1 MGGPLVNISGG
12 GMDPAEKVSEEDQED
27 IADSLAGNGEGY
39 ARLVR
44 RYQDRVAA
52 QMWRF
57 TRDAVVL
64 DQLVQDVFVEAYLS
78 LKGFRGRAPFL
89 HWLRRVATR
98 VGFRYWKSRARMEE
112 REETLK
118 EANLNLPAASEE
130 LTPSEAADTL
140 YRLLGK
146 LPPADRLVLTLF
158 YFEDCDVREIAARSG
173 WNRALVK
180 VRLHRARKK
189 LKSLLEE
196 AGMGR
201 EQDG

>member
-1 MGGPLVNISGG
+1 
-12 GMDPAEKVSEEDQED
+12 MDPAETGSEEDRQD

-44 RYQDRVAA
+44 RYQNKVAA

-78 LKGFRGRAPFL
+78 LKGFKGQAPFL

-98 VGFRYWKSRARMEE
+98 VGFRYWKSRARKEG
-112 REETLK
+112 REEALK
-118 EANLNLPAASEE
+118 ETNLNLTAAPET
-130 LTPSEAADTL
+130 LTPVEAADTL

-158 YFEDCDVREIAARSG
+158 YFEQCDVKEISARSG
-173 WNRALVK
+173 WNRPLVK

-196 AGMGR
+196 AGIGR
-201 EQDG
+201 E

>member
-201 EQDG
+201 E

>member
-1 MGGPLVNISGG
+1 MNISGG
-12 GMDPAEKVSEEDQED
+12 GMDPAETVSEEDQQD
-27 IADSLAGNGEGY
+27 IADSLAGKGEGY

-44 RYQDRVAA
+44 RYQAKVAA

-57 TRDAVVL
+57 TRDTVIL

-98 VGFRYWKSRARMEE
+98 VGFRYWKSRARKEE
-112 REETLK
+112 REEALK
-118 EANLNLPAASEE
+118 ETNLNLMAEPET
-130 LTPSEAADTL
+130 LTPVEAADTL
-140 YRLLGK
+140 YRLLGE

-158 YFEDCDVREIAARSG
+158 YFEQCDIKEISARSG
-173 WNRALVK
+173 WNRAVVK

-201 EQDG
+201 EQND

>member
-1 MGGPLVNISGG
+1 
-12 GMDPAEKVSEEDQED
+12 MDPAESISEEDGQD

-44 RYQDRVAA
+44 RYQGKVAA

-78 LKGFRGRAPFL
+78 LQGFRGRAPFL

-98 VGFRYWKSRARMEE
+98 VGYRYWKSRARKEE
-112 REETLK
+112 REEPLK
-118 EANLNLPAASEE
+118 ETDLNLASAPET
-130 LTPSEAADTL
+130 LAPVEAADTL
-140 YRLLGK
+140 YHLLGK
-146 LPPADRLVLTLF
+146 LPPVDRLVLTLF
-158 YFEDCDVREIAARSG
+158 YFEECDVKEISARSG
-173 WNRALVK
+173 WNRPLVK

-189 LKSLLEE
+189 LKSLLAE

-201 EQDG
+201 E

>member
-1 MGGPLVNISGG
+1 
-12 GMDPAEKVSEEDQED
+12 MDSAETVSEEDQQD
-27 IADSLAGNGEGY
+27 IDDSLAGNGEGY

-44 RYQDRVAA
+44 RYQGKVTA

-112 REETLK
+112 GEEILK
-118 EANLNLPAASEE
+118 ETNLNLSSAPET
-130 LTPSEAADTL
+130 LTPVEAADTL

-158 YFEDCDVREIAARSG
+158 YFEQCDVKEISARSG
-173 WNRALVK
+173 WNRSLVK

-189 LKSLLEE
+189 LKPLLEE

-201 EQDG
+201 K

>member
-1 MGGPLVNISGG
+1 
-12 GMDPAEKVSEEDQED
+12 MDPTETGCEEDRQD
-27 IADSLAGNGEGY
+27 IAESLAGNGESF

-44 RYQDRVAA
+44 RYQGRVAA

-57 TRDAVVL
+57 TRDAAVL

-89 HWLRRVATR
+89 HWLRRIATR
-98 VGFRYWKSRARMEE
+98 VGFRYWKSRARIAE
-112 REETLK
+112 REEVLE
-118 EANLNLPAASEE
+118 EAHLNLAAPEK
-130 LTPSEAADTL
+130 LAPSEAADTL
-140 YRLLGK
+140 HRLFGK

-158 YFEDCDVREIAARSG
+158 YFEECDAKEISARSG
-173 WNRALVK
+173 WNRALVN

-196 AGMGR
+196 VGFGR
-201 EQDG
+201 QYHD

>member
-1 MGGPLVNISGG
+1 M
-12 GMDPAEKVSEEDQED
+12 VSEEDQQD

-39 ARLVR
+39 SRLVR
-44 RYQDRVAA
+44 RYQDKVAA

-57 TRDAVVL
+57 TRDMVVL

-98 VGFRYWKSRARMEE
+98 VGFRYWKSRARIEE
-112 REETLK
+112 REVTLK
-118 EANLNLPAASEE
+118 ETNLNLTAAPET
-130 LTPSEAADTL
+130 LTPSEAAYML
-140 YRLLGK
+140 YQLLGK
-146 LPPADRLVLTLF
+146 LSPADRLVLTLF
-158 YFEDCDVREIAARSG
+158 YFEDCDVKEIAARSG
-173 WNRALVK
+173 WNGGLVK

-201 EQDG
+201 E

>member
-1 MGGPLVNISGG
+1 
-12 GMDPAEKVSEEDQED
+12 MDPAETVFEEDRQD

-44 RYQDRVAA
+44 RYQNKVAA

-78 LKGFRGRAPFL
+78 LKGFKGQAPFL

-98 VGFRYWKSRARMEE
+98 VGFRYWKSRARKEG
-112 REETLK
+112 REEALK
-118 EANLNLPAASEE
+118 ETNLNLTAAPET
-130 LTPSEAADTL
+130 LTPVEAADTL

-146 LPPADRLVLTLF
+146 LSPADRLVLTLF
-158 YFEDCDVREIAARSG
+158 YFEQCDVKEISD
-173 WNRALVK
+173 RANWSRPLVK

>member
-1 MGGPLVNISGG
+1 MNISGG
-12 GMDPAEKVSEEDQED
+12 GMDPAEMVCDEDRKD
-27 IADSLAGNGEGY
+27 IAESLAGNGEGF

-57 TRDAVVL
+57 TRDAGVL

-89 HWLRRVATR
+89 HWLRRIATR
-98 VGFRYWKSRARMEE
+98 VGFHYWKAQARTYE
-112 REETLK
+112 REEALK
-118 EANLNLPAASEE
+118 ETDLNLPAGPGT
-130 LTPSEAADTL
+130 LTPSEAADAL

-158 YFEDCDVREIAARSG
+158 YFEECDVKEISTRSG

-201 EQDG
+201 EVG

>member
-1 MGGPLVNISGG
+1 
-12 GMDPAEKVSEEDQED
+12 MDPAEMVSEEDQKD

-44 RYQDRVAA
+44 RYQDKVAA

-57 TRDAVVL
+57 TRDGVVL

-89 HWLRRVATR
+89 HWLRKVATR
-98 VGFRYWKSRARMEE
+98 VGYRYWKSRARKEE
-112 REETLK
+112 REEALQETT
-118 EANLNLPAASEE
+118 LNLAADPGS
-130 LTPSEAADTL
+130 LTPVEAADML
-140 YRLLGK
+140 HRLLGK
-146 LPPADRLVLTLF
+146 LPPPDRLVLTLF
-158 YFEDCDVREIAARSG
+158 YFEQCDLNEISARSG
-173 WNRALVK
+173 WNRPLVK

-196 AGMGR
+196 AGIGR
-201 EQDG
+201 E

>member
-1 MGGPLVNISGG
+1 
-12 GMDPAEKVSEEDQED
+12 MDPAETVSEEDQQD
-27 IADSLAGNGEGY
+27 ITDSLSGNGEGY

-44 RYQDRVAA
+44 RYQDKVAA

-57 TRDAVVL
+57 TRDAVIL
-64 DQLVQDVFVEAYLS
+64 DQLVQDVFVEAYMS
-78 LKGFRGRAPFL
+78 LKGFQGRAPFL

-98 VGFRYWKSRARMEE
+98 VGFRYWKSRARKEE
-112 REETLK
+112 REEALRET
-118 EANLNLPAASEE
+118 NLNLTAAPET
-130 LTPSEAADTL
+130 LTPVEAADTL

-158 YFEDCDVREIAARSG
+158 YFEQCDLKEISARAG
-173 WNRALVK
+173 WNRTIVK

-189 LKSLLEE
+189 LKSLFEE

-201 EQDG
+201 GNRLAV

>member
-1 MGGPLVNISGG
+1 
-12 GMDPAEKVSEEDQED
+12 MDPAETVCEEDRED
-27 IADSLAGNGEGY
+27 IAESLAGNGEGF

-44 RYQDRVAA
+44 RYQDKVAA

-89 HWLRRVATR
+89 HWLRRIATR
-98 VGFRYWKSRARMEE
+98 VGFHYWKSRARMEE

-118 EANLNLPAASEE
+118 ETNLNLTAAPETV
-130 LTPSEAADTL
+130 TPSEAANML
-140 YRLLGK
+140 YQLFGK
-146 LPPADRLVLTLF
+146 LHPADRLVLTLF
-158 YFEDCDVREIAARSG
+158 YFEGCDVKEIAARSG
-173 WNRALVK
+173 WNRALAK

-201 EQDG
+201 G

>member
-1 MGGPLVNISGG
+1 
-12 GMDPAEKVSEEDQED
+12 MDPAETVGEEDRKD
-27 IADSLAGNGEGY
+27 IAESLAGNGEGF

-89 HWLRRVATR
+89 HWLRRIATR
-98 VGFRYWKSRARMEE
+98 VGFRYWKSRARTEE
-112 REETLK
+112 REEALK
-118 EANLNLPAASEE
+118 ETSLNLTAAPETQ
-130 LTPSEAADTL
+130 TPSEAADML
-140 YRLLGK
+140 YRLFGK

-158 YFEDCDVREIAARSG
+158 YYEECDVKEISTRSG

-201 EQDG
+201 E

>member
-1 MGGPLVNISGG
+1 MATGGPLVNMSGD
-12 GMDPAEKVSEEDQED
+12 GMDPAETVCEEDRKD
-27 IADSLAGNGEGY
+27 IAESLAGNGEGF

-89 HWLRRVATR
+89 HWLRRIATR
-98 VGFRYWKSRARMEE
+98 VGFRYWKSKARIEE
-112 REETLK
+112 RQQNLEET
-118 EANLNLPAASEE
+118 NLNLAAAPET
-130 LTPSEAADTL
+130 LAPGQAAEML
-140 YRLLGK
+140 HHLFGK
-146 LPPADRLVLTLF
+146 RPPADRLVLTLF
-158 YFEDCDVREIAARSG
+158 YFEECDLREISARSG

-201 EQDG
+201 E

>member
-1 MGGPLVNISGG
+1 
-12 GMDPAEKVSEEDQED
+12 MDPAETVCEEDRQD
-27 IADSLAGNGEGY
+27 IAESLAGNGEGF

-44 RYQDRVAA
+44 RYQDRVAG

-57 TRDAVVL
+57 TRDKVVL
-64 DQLVQDVFVEAYLS
+64 EQLVQDVFVEAYLS
-78 LKGFRGRAPFL
+78 LRGFRGRAPFL
-89 HWLRRVATR
+89 HWLRRIATR
-98 VGFRYWKSRARMEE
+98 VGFRYWRSRARTED
-112 REETLK
+112 REESLK
-118 EANLNLPAASEE
+118 ETNLNLAAASEK
-130 LTPSEAADTL
+130 LAPSEAADTL

-158 YFEDCDVREIAARSG
+158 YFEDCDVKEISTRSG

>member
-1 MGGPLVNISGG
+1 MVC
-12 GMDPAEKVSEEDQED
+12 DEDRKD
-27 IADSLAGNGEGY
+27 IAESLAGNGEGF

-44 RYQDRVAA
+44 RYQDRVAV

-78 LKGFRGRAPFL
+78 LKGFRSQAPFL
-89 HWLRRVATR
+89 HWLRRIATR
-98 VGFRYWKSRARMEE
+98 VGFRYWKSQARIEE
-112 REETLK
+112 REGALK
-118 EANLNLPAASEE
+118 ETQMSLTAAPEA
-130 LTPSEAADTL
+130 LTPGEAADML
-140 YRLLGK
+140 YQLFRR
-146 LPPADRLVLTLF
+146 LPPADRLVLNLF
-158 YFEDCDVREIAARSG
+158 YFEECDVKQIADRSG

-201 EQDG
+201 E

>member
-158 YFEDCDVREIAARSG
+158 YFEDCDVKEIAARSG

-201 EQDG
+201 E

>member
-1 MGGPLVNISGG
+1 
-12 GMDPAEKVSEEDQED
+12 MDPAETACEEDLQD

-44 RYQDRVAA
+44 RYQDKIAA

-78 LKGFRGRAPFL
+78 LRGFRGQAPFL

-98 VGFRYWKSRARMEE
+98 VGYRYWKSRARTEK
-112 REETLK
+112 REEALK
-118 EANLNLPAASEE
+118 ENNVNLSAAPEM
-130 LTPSEAADTL
+130 LTPIEAADTL
-140 YRLLGK
+140 YRMLGK

-158 YFEDCDVREIAARSG
+158 YFEDCDVQEISARSG
-173 WNRALVK
+173 WNHARVK

-189 LKSLLEE
+189 LKSFLEE
-196 AGMGR
+196 AGMGS
-201 EQDG
+201 E

>member
-1 MGGPLVNISGG
+1 
-12 GMDPAEKVSEEDQED
+12 MDPAETVSEEDQQD

-44 RYQDRVAA
+44 RYQDKVAA

-57 TRDAVVL
+57 TRDTVVL

-98 VGFRYWKSRARMEE
+98 VGFRYWKSRARKEE
-112 REETLK
+112 REEALK
-118 EANLNLPAASEE
+118 ETNLNLTAAPET
-130 LTPSEAADTL
+130 LTAVEAADTL

-158 YFEDCDVREIAARSG
+158 YFEQCDVKEIS
-173 WNRALVK
+173 NRANWSRPLVK

-189 LKSLLEE
+189 LKLLLEE

-201 EQDG
+201 E

>member
-1 MGGPLVNISGG
+1 
-12 GMDPAEKVSEEDQED
+12 MDPAETVCEEDRQD
-27 IADSLAGNGEGY
+27 IAESLAGNGEGF

-44 RYQDRVAA
+44 RYQDRVAG

-57 TRDAVVL
+57 TRDTVVL

-78 LKGFRGRAPFL
+78 LRGFRGRAPFL
-89 HWLRRVATR
+89 HWLRRIATR
-98 VGFRYWKSRARMEE
+98 VGFRYWRSRARTED
-112 REETLK
+112 REESLK
-118 EANLNLPAASEE
+118 ETNLNLAVASEK
-130 LTPSEAADTL
+130 LAPSEAADTL

-158 YFEDCDVREIAARSG
+158 YFEDCDVKEISARSG
-173 WNRALVK
+173 WNRGLVK

>member
-1 MGGPLVNISGG
+1 
-12 GMDPAEKVSEEDQED
+12 MDPAETVCEEDRKD
-27 IADSLAGNGEGY
+27 IAESLAGDGEGF

-89 HWLRRVATR
+89 HWLRRIATR
-98 VGFRYWKSRARMEE
+98 VGFRYWRSQARIEE
-112 REETLK
+112 REEALK
-118 EANLNLPAASEE
+118 ETNLNLTAAPET
-130 LTPSEAADTL
+130 LTPSEAADML
-140 YRLLGK
+140 YQLLGK
-146 LPPADRLVLTLF
+146 LLPADRLVLTLF
-158 YFEDCDVREIAARSG
+158 YFEECDVKEISARSG

-196 AGMGR
+196 VGVRR

>member
-1 MGGPLVNISGG
+1 
-12 GMDPAEKVSEEDQED
+12 MDPAEKVSEEDQQD
-27 IADSLAGNGEGY
+27 IADSLAGNGEGF

-44 RYQDRVAA
+44 RYQDKVAA

-57 TRDAVVL
+57 TRDAVAL

-89 HWLRRVATR
+89 HWLRRIATR
-98 VGFRYWKSRARMEE
+98 VGFHYWKSQARIGE
-112 REETLK
+112 REEALK
-118 EANLNLPAASEE
+118 ETNLNLAAAPEA
-130 LTPSEAADTL
+130 LTPSEAAAML
-140 YRLLGK
+140 YQLFGK
-146 LPPADRLVLTLF
+146 LPAADRLVLTLF
-158 YFEDCDVREIAARSG
+158 YFEDCDVKEIAARSG

-189 LKSLLEE
+189 LRSLLEE

-201 EQDG
+201 KQDG

>member
-1 MGGPLVNISGG
+1 
-12 GMDPAEKVSEEDQED
+12 MDPTETVCEEDLQD
-27 IADSLAGNGEGY
+27 IADSLAGNGEGFT
-39 ARLVR
+39 RLVR

-98 VGFRYWKSRARMEE
+98 VGFRYWKSRARMQD
-112 REETLK
+112 REEAWK
-118 EANLNLPAASEE
+118 ENNLNLTAAPET
-130 LTPSEAADTL
+130 LAPREAADTL

-158 YFEDCDVREIAARSG
+158 YFEDRDVKEIAAQSG
-173 WNRALVK
+173 WNWTLVK

-201 EQDG
+201 G

>member
-1 MGGPLVNISGG
+1 MNISGG
-12 GMDPAEKVSEEDQED
+12 GMDPAETVSEEDQQD

-44 RYQDRVAA
+44 RYQDQVAR

-57 TRDAVVL
+57 TRDAVTL

-112 REETLK
+112 REEALK
-118 EANLNLPAASEE
+118 ESSLNVPAAPEA

-158 YFEDCDVREIAARSG
+158 YFEECDVKEICSRSG

-196 AGMGR
+196 VGRGR
-201 EQDG
+201 E

>member
-1 MGGPLVNISGG
+1 
-12 GMDPAEKVSEEDQED
+12 MDPAETVCEEDRQD
-27 IADSLAGNGEGY
+27 IVESLAGNGEGF

-89 HWLRRVATR
+89 HWLRRIATR
-98 VGFRYWKSRARMEE
+98 VGFRYWKSQARTKE
-112 REETLK
+112 REEALE
-118 EANLNLPAASEE
+118 EAHLNLAAPEK

-140 YRLLGK
+140 HRLFGK

-158 YFEDCDVREIAARSG
+158 YFEECDVKEISARSG

-196 AGMGR
+196 VGMGR
-201 EQDG
+201 ECDG

>member
-1 MGGPLVNISGG
+1 VNISGG
-12 GMDPAEKVSEEDQED
+12 GMDPAETVCEEDRKD
-27 IADSLAGNGEGY
+27 IAESLAGNGEGF

-89 HWLRRVATR
+89 HWLRRIATR
-98 VGFRYWKSRARMEE
+98 VGFHYWKSQARIEE
-112 REETLK
+112 REEALK
-118 EANLNLPAASEE
+118 ETNLNLAAPPET
-130 LTPSEAADTL
+130 LTPNEAADML
-140 YRLLGK
+140 YQLFGK

-158 YFEDCDVREIAARSG
+158 YFEECGVKEISARSG

-196 AGMGR
+196 VGMGR
-201 EQDG
+201 E

>member
-1 MGGPLVNISGG
+1 
-12 GMDPAEKVSEEDQED
+12 MDPAETVSEEDQQD

-44 RYQDRVAA
+44 RYQDQVAA

-57 TRDAVVL
+57 TRDAVIL

-78 LKGFRGRAPFL
+78 LKGFRARAPFL
-89 HWLRRVATR
+89 HWLRRIATR
-98 VGFRYWKSRARMEE
+98 VGFRYWKSRARKEE
-112 REETLK
+112 REGALKENVLNLTAIPETL
-118 EANLNLPAASEE
+118 
-130 LTPSEAADTL
+130 TPVEAADTL

-146 LPPADRLVLTLF
+146 LPPADRLALTLF
-158 YFEDCDVREIAARSG
+158 YFEQCDLNEITARTG
-173 WNRALVK
+173 WNRTRVK

-201 EQDG
+201 ESDG

>member
-1 MGGPLVNISGG
+1 
-12 GMDPAEKVSEEDQED
+12 MDPAETVSEEDQKD
-27 IADSLAGNGEGY
+27 IADSLAGNGDGY
-39 ARLVR
+39 GRLVR
-44 RYQDRVAA
+44 RYQDKVAA

-57 TRDAVVL
+57 TRDTMVL

-89 HWLRRVATR
+89 HWLRRIATR
-98 VGFRYWKSRARMEE
+98 VGYRYWKSRARKDE
-112 REETLK
+112 REEALK
-118 EANLNLPAASEE
+118 EGNLSLLAAPET
-130 LTPSEAADTL
+130 LTAAEAAETL
-140 YRLLGK
+140 YRLLGN

-158 YFEDCDVREIAARSG
+158 YFEECDLKEISARSG

-201 EQDG
+201 E

>member
-1 MGGPLVNISGG
+1 
-12 GMDPAEKVSEEDQED
+12 MDPAETVCEEDRKD
-27 IADSLAGNGEGY
+27 IAESLAGDGEGF

-89 HWLRRVATR
+89 HWLRRIATR
-98 VGFRYWKSRARMEE
+98 VGFRYWRSQARIEE
-112 REETLK
+112 REEALK
-118 EANLNLPAASEE
+118 ETNLNLTAAPET
-130 LTPSEAADTL
+130 LTPSEAADML
-140 YRLLGK
+140 YQLFGE

-158 YFEDCDVREIAARSG
+158 YFEECDVKEISARSG

-196 AGMGR
+196 VGVRR

>member
-1 MGGPLVNISGG
+1 
-12 GMDPAEKVSEEDQED
+12 MDPAETVSEEDQKD

-44 RYQDRVAA
+44 RYQDKVAA

-57 TRDAVVL
+57 TRDTMVL

-89 HWLRRVATR
+89 HWLRRIATR
-98 VGFRYWKSRARMEE
+98 VGYRYWKSRARKDE
-112 REETLK
+112 REEALK
-118 EANLNLPAASEE
+118 EGNLSLPAAPET
-130 LTPSEAADTL
+130 LTAVEAANTL

-146 LPPADRLVLTLF
+146 LPPGDRLVLTLF
-158 YFEDCDVREIAARSG
+158 YFEECDLKEISARSA

-201 EQDG
+201 E